1 MMHWQYTP
9 YVLPL
14 VIAAGLSAALAL
26 FVWRHRSAPGAKVL
40 VLLMLAAA
48 EWSLGYGLELVS
60 ADLPTKLFWGKVAY
74 LGIAIVPTA
83 WLAFALQYTGR
94 EKWLTRRNLVLLVIE
109 PSVTL
114 LLAWTNDLHGLIY
127 SDIRLDTSGPFS
139 MLDLTFG
146 VGSWVDVVYAYLL
159 LALGALLLIQAIIRS
174 PRLYRRQV
182 GILLIGASAPLVAE
196 ILSISGLI
204 PSPHLDLTPFAFTLS
219 GLAAAWSFFH
229 YRLLDIV
236 PVAHDA
242 VVKGMSDS
250 VILLDAQNRIVDL
263 NPAAQQI
270 IGCPASEAIGQPAA
284 QVLSDRPDLVERY
297 RDVTEAQAEIVLGEG
312 EAQRTYD
319 LRISPL
325 HDRRNHLTGR
335 LVVLRD
341 ITERKQAEESLR
353 QRTAHL
359 EALRQVGLEIT
370 AKLDLDTL
378 LHSIVSRA
386 IELLGGTEG
395 GLYLYRPD
403 RDVLEWA
410 VTIGPNMAPIGT
422 VLHRGEGLS
431 GRVWETG
438 EPLIVD
444 DYQHWEG
451 HAAVYEGHP
460 WAAVVGVPV
469 HWGKEFLGVLDVLA
483 DSPRTFSPADAEL
496 LSLFATQAAIAI
508 VNARLY
514 KQAQQDAETKAML
527 LREVN
532 HRVKNNLAAIIG
544 LLYAERRYAGAE
556 EQSAYQSILEE
567 MTSRVQGLARVHSL
581 LSSSGWS
588 PLLLSDLITQVIRS
602 SLQTLPR
609 DKRVSVDVTPSPVR
623 VTPDQAHNLALVINE
638 LATNTIKYALQER
651 NAAHI
656 AVRIA
661 PDADIVRLEY
671 RDDGPGYPEAVLR
684 LERHNVGFDLIQT
697 MVCES
702 LRGELSLHN
711 DHGAVAVI
719 RFKAEV

>member
-1 MMHWQYTP
+1 MHWQYTP

-14 VIAAGLSAALAL
+14 VIAAGPSAALIL
-26 FVWRHRSAPGAKVL
+26 FAWRHRSAPGAKVL
-40 VLLMLAAA
+40 ALLMLAVT

-60 ADLPTKLFWGKVAY
+60 ADLPTKLFWLKVAH
-74 LGIAIVPTA
+74 LGIAIVPTV
-83 WLAFALQYTGR
+83 WLVFALQYTGR
-94 EKWLTRRNLVLLVIE
+94 EKWLTRRNLALLAIE
-109 PSVTL
+109 PFVML

-146 VGSWVDVVYAYLL
+146 VGSWVDIVYAYLL
-159 LALGALLLIQAIIRS
+159 LAFGALLLIQAIIRS

-236 PVAHDA
+236 PVAHEA
-242 VVKGMSDS
+242 VVEGMSDS

-270 IGCPASEAIGQPAA
+270 IGCSASEAIGQPAV
-284 QVLSDRPDLVERY
+284 QVLSGRPDLVERY
-297 RDVTEAQAEIVLGEG
+297 CDVTEAQAEIVLGEG

-431 GRVWETG
+431 GRVWEIG

-451 HAAVYEGHP
+451 HAAVYEDHP

-588 PLLLSDLITQVIRS
+588 PLLLSDLITQVIHS

-671 RDDGPGYPEAVLR
+671 RDDGPGYPEVVLR